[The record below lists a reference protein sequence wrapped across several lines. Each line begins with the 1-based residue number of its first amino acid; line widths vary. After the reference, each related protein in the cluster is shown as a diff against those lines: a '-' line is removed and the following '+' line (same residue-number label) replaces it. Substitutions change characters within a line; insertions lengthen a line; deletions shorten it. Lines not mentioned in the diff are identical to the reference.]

1 MHGVI
6 GFVRLR
12 LSPGNVLPV
21 TVRPH
26 SARGV
31 ALAWLVVLGMSSE
44 AQAQGVSLPP
54 ASNGAGG
61 ALAVQA
67 SPSSNGV
74 AVGVPP
80 FWVAGVVITSARRS
94 AMVVVLDEK
103 RREVGVVTLR
113 EGEAYG
119 GYRVATVEPD
129 RVLFEQNGTVVP
141 VIVGRPYA
149 GPKGAADA
157 PSRPKF
163 FFIPGPD
170 KPTPDLEYSGPPGR
184 YGAQGGVSDAPSANS
199 PDIEV
204 IQNLLERVFSDPG
217 MQEQIPKMRPTM
229 QQLERVRQDRLPEVP
244 ATGSNTPPAA
254 SR

>member
-1 MHGVI
+1 
-6 GFVRLR
+6 
-12 LSPGNVLPV
+12 
-21 TVRPH
+21 
-26 SARGV
+26 
-31 ALAWLVVLGMSSE
+31 MSSG
-44 AQAQGVSLPP
+44 AQAQGVSLSP

-61 ALAVQA
+61 APAVQA
-67 SPSSNGV
+67 SPANDV
-74 AVGVPP
+74 TAGVPP

-113 EGEAYG
+113 EGETYG
-119 GYRVATVEPD
+119 GYRVATVEAD

-149 GPKGAADA
+149 GPRGAADA
-157 PSRPKF
+157 PSRPRF

-170 KPTPDLEYSGPPGR
+170 KPTPDFEYSGPQGR
-184 YGAQGGVSDAPSANS
+184 YGPPGGVSGAPSENS
-199 PDIEV
+199 PDVEV

-217 MQEQIPKMRPTM
+217 LQQQIPQMRPTM
-229 QQLERVRQDRLPEVP
+229 QQLERVRQDRLPEIP
-244 ATGSNTPPAA
+244 AAGSNTPPAA

>member
-1 MHGVI
+1 
-6 GFVRLR
+6 
-12 LSPGNVLPV
+12 
-21 TVRPH
+21 
-26 SARGV
+26 
-31 ALAWLVVLGMSSE
+31 MSSE
-44 AQAQGVSLPP
+44 AQAQGLSSPP

-61 ALAVQA
+61 ATAVQA
-67 SPSSNGV
+67 SPAEGATV
-74 AVGVPP
+74 KAPP

-113 EGEAYG
+113 EGESYG
-119 GYRVATVEPD
+119 GYRVATVEAD

-149 GPKGAADA
+149 GPRGVADV
-157 PSRPKF
+157 PSRPRF
-163 FFIPGPD
+163 FFVPGPD
-170 KPTPDLEYSGPPGR
+170 KPTPDLEYAGPQGRYGPPG
-184 YGAQGGVSDAPSANS
+184 GVSSAPSENA
-199 PDIEV
+199 PDVEV
-204 IQNLLERVFSDPG
+204 IQSLLERVFSDPG
-217 MQEQIPKMRPTM
+217 MQQQIPQMRPTM